1 MIKTTKKNMYKV
13 FGLRVLS
20 EIQLP
25 ELPRINEQ
33 EETIE
38 VIIRT
43 ADLFQ
48 KWSEFTN
55 TEQNFVVDKN
65 VVMIRIPDTAIFSI
79 QEGKQIVV
87 SPMKEACEDKIR
99 LYILGTCMGALLI
112 QRGILPLHGSA
123 INIDG
128 KVYAFVGDSGAGKST
143 LASAFLSK
151 GYKILSD
158 DVIAVTVSSDK
169 TPIVIPSYPQQKLW
183 AESLNAFGMGTASYN
198 PLFERETKYAVPVQS
213 HFFSEPLPLAGVIEL
228 TKTEDESVE
237 LIRIEGLERLRT
249 LFLHTFRKFLIT
261 HLKLTEWHFT
271 TSTSVINKVDM
282 FHLKRPNNRFT
293 AHELVSIILKT
304 IHEGGVIDDVY
315 RENFSRV
322 SDCAK

>member
-1 MIKTTKKNMYKV
+1 MIKTTKTNMYKV

-33 EETIE
+33 EEMME

-79 QEGKQIVV
+79 QEGKQIIV
-87 SPMKEACEDKIR
+87 SPMGNTCEDKIR
-99 LYILGTCMGALLI
+99 LYILGICMGALLM

-128 KVYAFVGDSGAGKST
+128 KVYAILGNSGAGKST
-143 LASAFLSK
+143 LAAAFLSK
-151 GYKILSD
+151 GYTLLSD
-158 DVIAVTVSSDK
+158 DVIAVTVSADK

-228 TKTEDESVE
+228 TKTEDENVE
-237 LIRIEGLERLRT
+237 LIRMEGLERLRT
-249 LFLHTFRKFLIT
+249 LFFHTFRKFLVT
-261 HLKLTEWHFT
+261 QLKLTEWHFT

-304 IHEGGVIDDVY
+304 IHGGVIDDVY
-315 RENFSRV
+315 RENFSKV
-322 SDCAK
+322 SDCPK

>member
-1 MIKTTKKNMYKV
+1 MIKTTKTNMYKI

-33 EETIE
+33 EETME

-79 QEGKQIVV
+79 QEGKQIIV
-87 SPMKEACEDKIR
+87 SPMGNTCEDKIR
-99 LYILGTCMGALLI
+99 LYILGICMGALLM

-128 KVYAFVGDSGAGKST
+128 KVYAILGNSGAGKST
-143 LASAFLSK
+143 LAAAFLSK
-151 GYKILSD
+151 GYTLLSD
-158 DVIAVTVSSDK
+158 DVIAVTVSADK

-228 TKTEDESVE
+228 TKTEDENVE
-237 LIRIEGLERLRT
+237 LIRMEGLERLRT
-249 LFLHTFRKFLIT
+249 LFFHTFRKFLVT
-261 HLKLTEWHFT
+261 QLKLTEWHFT

-304 IHEGGVIDDVY
+304 IHGGVIDDVY
-315 RENFSRV
+315 RENFSKV
-322 SDCAK
+322 SDCPK

>member
-79 QEGKQIVV
+79 QEGKQIIV
-87 SPMKEACEDKIR
+87 SPMGNTCEDKIR
-99 LYILGTCMGALLI
+99 LYILGTCMGALLM

-128 KVYAFVGDSGAGKST
+128 KVYAILGNSGAGKST
-143 LASAFLSK
+143 LAAAFLSR
-151 GYKILSD
+151 GYTLLSD

-237 LIRIEGLERLRT
+237 LIRIEGLERLRA
-249 LFLHTFRKFLIT
+249 LFFHTFRKFLIT
-261 HLKLTEWHFT
+261 QLKLTEWHFT

-304 IHEGGVIDDVY
+304 IHGG
-315 RENFSRV
+315 
-322 SDCAK
+322 

>member
-20 EIQLP
+20 EIQFP

-213 HFFSEPLPLAGVIEL
+213 HFLSEPLPLAGIIEL
-228 TKTEDESVE
+228 TKTEDENVE

-249 LFLHTFRKFLIT
+249 LFLHTFRKFLIAQ
-261 HLKLTEWHFT
+261 LKLTEWHFT

-304 IHEGGVIDDVY
+304 IQGGVIDDVY
-315 RENFSRV
+315 RENFSKV

>member
-1 MIKTTKKNMYKV
+1 MIKTTKTNMYKV

-33 EETIE
+33 EETRE

-79 QEGKQIVV
+79 QEGKQIIV
-87 SPMKEACEDKIR
+87 SPMGNTCEDKIR
-99 LYILGTCMGALLI
+99 LYILGICMGALLM

-128 KVYAFVGDSGAGKST
+128 KVYAILGNSGAGKST
-143 LASAFLSK
+143 LAAAFLSK
-151 GYKILSD
+151 GYTLLSD
-158 DVIAVTVSSDK
+158 DVIAVTVSADK

-213 HFFSEPLPLAGVIEL
+213 HFSLNHYLL
-228 TKTEDESVE
+228 
-237 LIRIEGLERLRT
+237 
-249 LFLHTFRKFLIT
+249 
-261 HLKLTEWHFT
+261 
-271 TSTSVINKVDM
+271 
-282 FHLKRPNNRFT
+282 
-293 AHELVSIILKT
+293 LVLLS
-304 IHEGGVIDDVY
+304 
-315 RENFSRV
+315 
-322 SDCAK
+322 

>member
-1 MIKTTKKNMYKV
+1 MIKTTKTNMYKV

-33 EETIE
+33 EETME

-79 QEGKQIVV
+79 QEGKQIIV
-87 SPMKEACEDKIR
+87 SPMGNTCEDKIR
-99 LYILGTCMGALLI
+99 LYILGICMGALLM

-128 KVYAFVGDSGAGKST
+128 KVYAILGNSGAGKST
-143 LASAFLSK
+143 LAAAFLSK
-151 GYKILSD
+151 GYTLLSD
-158 DVIAVTVSSDK
+158 DVIAVTVSADK

-228 TKTEDESVE
+228 TKTEDENVE
-237 LIRIEGLERLRT
+237 LIRMEGLERLRT
-249 LFLHTFRKFLIT
+249 LFFHTFRKFLVT
-261 HLKLTEWHFT
+261 QLKLTEWHFT

-304 IHEGGVIDDVY
+304 IHGGVIDDVY
-315 RENFSRV
+315 RENFSKV
-322 SDCAK
+322 SDCPK

>member
-1 MIKTTKKNMYKV
+1 MIKTTKKYMYKV

-20 EIQLP
+20 EIQFP
-25 ELPRINEQ
+25 ELPKINEQ
-33 EETIE
+33 EETID

-55 TEQNFVVDKN
+55 TEQNFVVDEK
-65 VVMIRIPDTAIFSI
+65 VVMICIPNTAIFSI
-79 QEGKQIVV
+79 QEGKQIIV
-87 SPMKEACEDKIR
+87 SPMENTCEDKIR
-99 LYILGTCMGALLI
+99 LYILGTCMGALLM

-128 KVYAFVGDSGAGKST
+128 KVYAIVGDSGAGKST
-143 LASAFLSK
+143 LAAAFLSR
-151 GYKILSD
+151 GYTLLSD
-158 DVIAVTVSSDK
+158 DVIAVTVSPGK
-169 TPIVIPSYPQQKLW
+169 NPIVIPSYPQQKLW
-183 AESLNAFGMGTASYN
+183 VESLNAFGMGTASYN

-213 HFFSEPLPLAGVIEL
+213 HFFSEPLPLAGIIEL
-228 TKTEDESVE
+228 TKTEDENVE

-249 LFLHTFRKFLIT
+249 LFFHTFRKFLIT
-261 HLKLTEWHFT
+261 QLELTEWHFI

-282 FHLKRPNNRFT
+282 FHLKRPNDRFT

-304 IHEGGVIDDVY
+304 IHGGIMDDVY

>member
-1 MIKTTKKNMYKV
+1 MIKTTKTNMYKI

-33 EETIE
+33 EETME

-79 QEGKQIVV
+79 QEGKQIIV
-87 SPMKEACEDKIR
+87 SPMGNACEDKIR
-99 LYILGTCMGALLI
+99 LYILGICMGALLM

-128 KVYAFVGDSGAGKST
+128 KVYAILGNSGAGKST
-143 LASAFLSK
+143 LAAAFLSK
-151 GYKILSD
+151 GYTLLSD
-158 DVIAVTVSSDK
+158 DVIAVTVSADK

-228 TKTEDESVE
+228 TKTEDENVE
-237 LIRIEGLERLRT
+237 LIRMEGLERLRT
-249 LFLHTFRKFLIT
+249 LFFHTFRKFLVT
-261 HLKLTEWHFT
+261 QLKLTEWHFT

-304 IHEGGVIDDVY
+304 IHGGVIDDVY
-315 RENFSRV
+315 RENFSKV
-322 SDCAK
+322 SDCPK

>member
-1 MIKTTKKNMYKV
+1 MIKTTKTNMYKI

-33 EETIE
+33 EETME

-79 QEGKQIVV
+79 QEGKQIIV
-87 SPMKEACEDKIR
+87 SPMGNTCEDKIR
-99 LYILGTCMGALLI
+99 LYILGICMGALLM

-128 KVYAFVGDSGAGKST
+128 KVYAILGNSGAGKST
-143 LASAFLSK
+143 LAAAFLSK
-151 GYKILSD
+151 GYTLLSD
-158 DVIAVTVSSDK
+158 DVIAVTVSADK

-228 TKTEDESVE
+228 TKTEDENVE
-237 LIRIEGLERLRT
+237 LIRMEGLERLRT
-249 LFLHTFRKFLIT
+249 LFFHTFRKFLVT
-261 HLKLTEWHFT
+261 QLKLTEWHFT

-282 FHLKRPNNRFT
+282 FYLKRPNNRFT

-304 IHEGGVIDDVY
+304 IHGGVIDDVY
-315 RENFSRV
+315 RENFSKV
-322 SDCAK
+322 SDCPK

>member
-1 MIKTTKKNMYKV
+1 MYKV

-33 EETIE
+33 EETME

-79 QEGKQIVV
+79 QEGKQIIV
-87 SPMKEACEDKIR
+87 SPMGNTCEDKIR
-99 LYILGTCMGALLI
+99 LYILGICMGALLM

-128 KVYAFVGDSGAGKST
+128 KVYAILGNSGAGKST
-143 LASAFLSK
+143 LAAAFLSK
-151 GYKILSD
+151 GYTLLSD
-158 DVIAVTVSSDK
+158 DVIAVTVSADK
-169 TPIVIPSYPQQKLW
+169 TPIVVPSYPQQKLW

-228 TKTEDESVE
+228 TKTEDENVE
-237 LIRIEGLERLRT
+237 LIRMEGLERLRT
-249 LFLHTFRKFLIT
+249 LFFHTFRKFLVT
-261 HLKLTEWHFT
+261 QLKLTEWHFT

-304 IHEGGVIDDVY
+304 IHGGVIDDVY
-315 RENFSRV
+315 RENFSKV
-322 SDCAK
+322 SDCPK

>member
-1 MIKTTKKNMYKV
+1 M
-13 FGLRVLS
+13 LS

-33 EETIE
+33 EETME

-79 QEGKQIVV
+79 QEGKQIIV
-87 SPMKEACEDKIR
+87 SPMGNTCEDKIR
-99 LYILGTCMGALLI
+99 LYILGICMGALLM

-128 KVYAFVGDSGAGKST
+128 KVYAILGNSGAGKST
-143 LASAFLSK
+143 LAAAFLSK
-151 GYKILSD
+151 GYTLLSD
-158 DVIAVTVSSDK
+158 DVIAVTVSADK

-228 TKTEDESVE
+228 TKTEDENVE
-237 LIRIEGLERLRT
+237 LIRMEGLERLRT
-249 LFLHTFRKFLIT
+249 LFFHTFRKFLVT
-261 HLKLTEWHFT
+261 QLKLTEWHFT

-304 IHEGGVIDDVY
+304 IHGGVIDDVY
-315 RENFSRV
+315 RENFSKV
-322 SDCAK
+322 SDCPK

>member
-1 MIKTTKKNMYKV
+1 MYKI

-33 EETIE
+33 EETME

-79 QEGKQIVV
+79 QEGKQIIV
-87 SPMKEACEDKIR
+87 SPMGNTCEDKIR
-99 LYILGTCMGALLI
+99 LYILGICMGALLM

-128 KVYAFVGDSGAGKST
+128 KVYAILGNSGAGKST
-143 LASAFLSK
+143 LAAAFLSK
-151 GYKILSD
+151 GYTLLSD
-158 DVIAVTVSSDK
+158 DVIAVTVSADK

-228 TKTEDESVE
+228 TKTEDENVE
-237 LIRIEGLERLRT
+237 LIRMEGLERLRT
-249 LFLHTFRKFLIT
+249 LFFHTFRKFLVT
-261 HLKLTEWHFT
+261 QLKLTEWHFT

-304 IHEGGVIDDVY
+304 IHGGVIDDVY
-315 RENFSRV
+315 RENFSKV
-322 SDCAK
+322 SDCPK

>member
-1 MIKTTKKNMYKV
+1 MIKTTKTNMYKV

-33 EETIE
+33 EETRE

-79 QEGKQIVV
+79 QEGKQIIV
-87 SPMKEACEDKIR
+87 SPMGNTCEDKIR
-99 LYILGTCMGALLI
+99 LYILGICMGALLM

-128 KVYAFVGDSGAGKST
+128 KVYAILGNSGAGKST
-143 LASAFLSK
+143 LAAAFLSK
-151 GYKILSD
+151 GYTLLSD
-158 DVIAVTVSSDK
+158 DVIAVTVSADK

-228 TKTEDESVE
+228 TKTEDENVE
-237 LIRIEGLERLRT
+237 LIRMEGLERLRT
-249 LFLHTFRKFLIT
+249 LFFHTFRKFLVT
-261 HLKLTEWHFT
+261 QLKLTEWHFT

-304 IHEGGVIDDVY
+304 IHGGVIDDVY
-315 RENFSRV
+315 RENFSKV
-322 SDCAK
+322 SDCPK

>member
-1 MIKTTKKNMYKV
+1 MMETTNKNVYKV

-20 EIQLP
+20 EMKLP
-25 ELPRINEQ
+25 ELPQINEQ
-33 EETIE
+33 EENVEI
-38 VIIRT
+38 VIRLT
-43 ADLFQ
+43 DLSQ
-48 KWSEFTN
+48 KWSELASAK
-55 TEQNFVVDKN
+55 QNFVVDKN

-79 QEGKQIVV
+79 QGGKEIFV

-128 KVYAFVGDSGAGKST
+128 KVYAFVGNSGAGKST
-143 LASAFLSK
+143 LAAAFLSK

-228 TKTEDESVE
+228 TKTEGENVE

-249 LFLHTFRKFLIT
+249 LFFHTFRKFLIT
-261 HLKLTEWHFT
+261 QLKLTEWHFT
-271 TSTSVINKVDM
+271 TSTSVINQVDM

-304 IHEGGVIDDVY
+304 IHGGVIDDVY

>member
-1 MIKTTKKNMYKV
+1 MYKV

-33 EETIE
+33 EETRE

-79 QEGKQIVV
+79 QEGKQIIV
-87 SPMKEACEDKIR
+87 SPMGNTCEDKIR
-99 LYILGTCMGALLI
+99 LYILGICMGALLM

-128 KVYAFVGDSGAGKST
+128 KVYAILGNSGAGKST
-143 LASAFLSK
+143 LAAAF
-151 GYKILSD
+151 
-158 DVIAVTVSSDK
+158 
-169 TPIVIPSYPQQKLW
+169 
-183 AESLNAFGMGTASYN
+183 
-198 PLFERETKYAVPVQS
+198 
-213 HFFSEPLPLAGVIEL
+213 
-228 TKTEDESVE
+228 
-237 LIRIEGLERLRT
+237 
-249 LFLHTFRKFLIT
+249 
-261 HLKLTEWHFT
+261 
-271 TSTSVINKVDM
+271 
-282 FHLKRPNNRFT
+282 
-293 AHELVSIILKT
+293 
-304 IHEGGVIDDVY
+304 
-315 RENFSRV
+315 
-322 SDCAK
+322 

>member
-1 MIKTTKKNMYKV
+1 MIKTTKTNMYKV

-33 EETIE
+33 EETME

-79 QEGKQIVV
+79 QEGKQIIV
-87 SPMKEACEDKIR
+87 SPMGNTCEDKIR
-99 LYILGTCMGALLI
+99 LYILGICMGALLM

-128 KVYAFVGDSGAGKST
+128 KVYAILGNSGAGKST
-143 LASAFLSK
+143 LAAAFLSK
-151 GYKILSD
+151 GYTLLSD
-158 DVIAVTVSSDK
+158 DVIAVTVSADK

-228 TKTEDESVE
+228 KKTEDENVE
-237 LIRIEGLERLRT
+237 LIRMEGLERLRT
-249 LFLHTFRKFLIT
+249 LFFHTFRKFLVT
-261 HLKLTEWHFT
+261 QLKLTEWHFT

-304 IHEGGVIDDVY
+304 IHGGVIDDVY
-315 RENFSRV
+315 RENFSKV
-322 SDCAK
+322 SDCPK

>member
-1 MIKTTKKNMYKV
+1 MIKTTKTNMYKV

-33 EETIE
+33 EETME

-79 QEGKQIVV
+79 QEGKQIIV
-87 SPMKEACEDKIR
+87 SPMGNTCEDKIR
-99 LYILGTCMGALLI
+99 LYILGICMGALLM

-128 KVYAFVGDSGAGKST
+128 KVYAILGNSGAGKST
-143 LASAFLSK
+143 LAAAFLSK
-151 GYKILSD
+151 GYTLLSD
-158 DVIAVTVSSDK
+158 DVIAVTVSADK
-169 TPIVIPSYPQQKLW
+169 TPIVVPSYPQQKLW

-228 TKTEDESVE
+228 TKTEDENVE
-237 LIRIEGLERLRT
+237 LIRMEGLERLRT
-249 LFLHTFRKFLIT
+249 LFFHTFRKFLVT
-261 HLKLTEWHFT
+261 QLKLTEWHFT

-304 IHEGGVIDDVY
+304 IHGGVIDDVY
-315 RENFSRV
+315 RENFSKV
-322 SDCAK
+322 SDCPK

>member
-1 MIKTTKKNMYKV
+1 MYKV

-33 EETIE
+33 EETME

-79 QEGKQIVV
+79 QEGKQIIV
-87 SPMKEACEDKIR
+87 SPMGNTCEDKIR
-99 LYILGTCMGALLI
+99 LYILGICMGALLM

-128 KVYAFVGDSGAGKST
+128 KVYAILGNSGAGKST
-143 LASAFLSK
+143 LAAAF
-151 GYKILSD
+151 
-158 DVIAVTVSSDK
+158 
-169 TPIVIPSYPQQKLW
+169 
-183 AESLNAFGMGTASYN
+183 
-198 PLFERETKYAVPVQS
+198 
-213 HFFSEPLPLAGVIEL
+213 
-228 TKTEDESVE
+228 
-237 LIRIEGLERLRT
+237 
-249 LFLHTFRKFLIT
+249 
-261 HLKLTEWHFT
+261 
-271 TSTSVINKVDM
+271 
-282 FHLKRPNNRFT
+282 
-293 AHELVSIILKT
+293 
-304 IHEGGVIDDVY
+304 
-315 RENFSRV
+315 
-322 SDCAK
+322 

>member
-1 MIKTTKKNMYKV
+1 MIKTTKTNMYKV

-33 EETIE
+33 EETME

-79 QEGKQIVV
+79 QEGKQIIV
-87 SPMKEACEDKIR
+87 SPMGNTCEDKIR
-99 LYILGTCMGALLI
+99 LYILGICMGALLM

-128 KVYAFVGDSGAGKST
+128 KVYAILGNSGAGKST
-143 LASAFLSK
+143 LAAAFLSK
-151 GYKILSD
+151 GYTLLSD
-158 DVIAVTVSSDK
+158 DVIAVTVSADK

-198 PLFERETKYAVPVQS
+198 PLFERETKYAVPVQP

-228 TKTEDESVE
+228 TKTEDENVE
-237 LIRIEGLERLRT
+237 LIRMEGLERLRT
-249 LFLHTFRKFLIT
+249 LFFHTFRKFLVT
-261 HLKLTEWHFT
+261 QLKLTEWHFT

-304 IHEGGVIDDVY
+304 IHGGVIDDVY
-315 RENFSRV
+315 RENFSKV
-322 SDCAK
+322 SDCPK

>member
-1 MIKTTKKNMYKV
+1 MIKTTKTNMYKV

-33 EETIE
+33 EETME

-65 VVMIRIPDTAIFSI
+65 VVMIRIPDTAIFFI
-79 QEGKQIVV
+79 QEGKQIIV
-87 SPMKEACEDKIR
+87 SPMGNTCEDKIR
-99 LYILGTCMGALLI
+99 LYILGICMGALLM

-128 KVYAFVGDSGAGKST
+128 KVYAILGNSGAGKST
-143 LASAFLSK
+143 LAAAFLSK
-151 GYKILSD
+151 GYTLLSD
-158 DVIAVTVSSDK
+158 DVIAVTVSADK

-228 TKTEDESVE
+228 KKTEDENVE
-237 LIRIEGLERLRT
+237 LIRMEGLERLRT
-249 LFLHTFRKFLIT
+249 LFFHTFRKFLVT
-261 HLKLTEWHFT
+261 QLKLTEWHFT

-304 IHEGGVIDDVY
+304 IHGGVIDDVY
-315 RENFSRV
+315 RENFSKV
-322 SDCAK
+322 SDCPK

>member
-1 MIKTTKKNMYKV
+1 MIKTTKTNMYKV

-33 EETIE
+33 EETME

-79 QEGKQIVV
+79 QEGKQIIV
-87 SPMKEACEDKIR
+87 SPMGNTCEDKIR
-99 LYILGTCMGALLI
+99 LYILGICMGALLM

-128 KVYAFVGDSGAGKST
+128 KVYAILGNSGAGKST
-143 LASAFLSK
+143 LAAAFLSK
-151 GYKILSD
+151 GYTLLSD
-158 DVIAVTVSSDK
+158 DVIAVTVAADK

-228 TKTEDESVE
+228 TKTEDENVE
-237 LIRIEGLERLRT
+237 LIRMEGLERLRT
-249 LFLHTFRKFLIT
+249 LFFHTFRKFLVT
-261 HLKLTEWHFT
+261 QLKLTEWHFT

-304 IHEGGVIDDVY
+304 IHGGVIDDVY
-315 RENFSRV
+315 RENFSKV
-322 SDCAK
+322 SDCPK